1 MGSEMCIRESAVAV
15 VNKYNPMVLVA
26 IDPSLTMLDK
36 EDIPETREKKT
47 RGTTTSIR
55 RFLNT
60 WPPKLNKY
68 FSINC
73 EKPSDIKPSE

>member
-1 MGSEMCIRESAVAV
+1 
-15 VNKYNPMVLVA
+15 
-26 IDPSLTMLDK
+26 MLDK